1 MFVPVAAILGC
12 AACRCSRQ
20 PTVNF
25 NVYEGRH
32 LAEPSMP
39 PQCDQLHPNQN
50 HMGQLKFTNSFQS
63 LPKVYFEEKKSQ
75 IVTPCGCRC
84 LVQGLGAG
92 QAGLLGDGPQSLP
105 TIISFLA
112 LVLSSSWISLP
123 VEGAVEGVRE
133 GVLEAA
139 IEVQLGLGFPELCH
153 GVKVHR
159 ILLVLDVE
167 RAAVLKGVLP
177 HLAPGEHLNHLPLQ
191 HHLQVP
197 VLLVVRVAQARDEQL
212 NHPAQHVGLLL
223 EG

>member
-1 MFVPVAAILGC
+1 MWTGRATVQTYRTNQGINQALRRTNHSDGSVCTDGMFVPVAAILGC

-159 ILLVLDVE
+159 RIRSLCSFSIL
-167 RAAVLKGVLP
+167 
-177 HLAPGEHLNHLPLQ
+177 
-191 HHLQVP
+191 
-197 VLLVVRVAQARDEQL
+197 
-212 NHPAQHVGLLL
+212 
-223 EG
+223 